1 MVGCLYFDEGLRL
14 KTLVVRMRMYELL
27 QWDLNSLARISKHVT
42 FYAKKGGIVSRKTV
56 TLITMLAKP
65 SATRPFTKMIRCAN
79 DYNGTADL
87 FAGAV
92 TRIWCCL
99 YFVKAC
105 LGPKREKETFK
116 FTISFLQEKIKS
128 RLPPC
133 RRTTAMEGRGFL
145 LLCGKSCLNL
155 LYLNF

>member
-27 QWDLNSLARISKHVT
+27 QWDLNSLARTSKHVT

-87 FAGAV
+87 FVGAV

-99 YFVKAC
+99 YFVKAISKFVAW
-105 LGPKREKETFK
+105 GPREKK
-116 FTISFLQEKIKS
+116 KLSNS
-128 RLPPC
+128 RSPFSQ
-133 RRTTAMEGRGFL
+133 R
-145 LLCGKSCLNL
+145 K
-155 LYLNF
+155 